1 MLPYEPLW
9 ALIIASAVVIAV
21 VSVLRRKGK

>member
-1 MLPYEPLW
+1 VIPFEPLW
-9 ALIIASAVVIAV
+9 ALIIAGAVVVAI

>member
-9 ALIIASAVVIAV
+9 ALIIAGAVVIAV
-21 VSVLRRKGK
+21 VSVLRRKR